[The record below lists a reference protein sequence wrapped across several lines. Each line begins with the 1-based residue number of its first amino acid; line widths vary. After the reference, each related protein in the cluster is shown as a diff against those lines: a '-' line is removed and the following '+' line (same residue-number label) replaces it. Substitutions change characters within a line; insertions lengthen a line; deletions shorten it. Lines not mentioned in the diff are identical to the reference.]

1 MISLSR
7 IIKSRFANTA
17 RDGNK
22 KIKIRSFD
30 YLFHEA
36 DSETVPVFHQK
47 DTEQVLEQAN
57 LEAEALIREAK
68 LAAEQILQQAK
79 AERKHFEE
87 VEKPQMMQEIREGGF
102 NEGLELGRQRGYT
115 ELAESLEYAKEIV
128 SASKKD
134 YHAHIEESERTILE
148 LGIKVAERIIGTN
161 LQGSEEKYLSFVKQ
175 AIKEARDYREVWL
188 HVHPNHYGYI
198 LSQKEELISIFP
210 KEAGFYIYPDQE
222 LKETSC
228 IIESA
233 HGRIDAGVDSQ
244 LEEIKQKLI
253 ELLEGE

>member
-1 MISLSR
+1 MILLSR
-7 IIKSRFANTA
+7 IIKSQFANATP
-17 RDGNK
+17 DGNK

-30 YLFHEA
+30 YLFLEV
-36 DSETVPVFHQK
+36 DSETVPVFQQI
-47 DTEQVLEQAN
+47 DTEQIMEKAN

-68 LAAEQILQQAK
+68 LEAEQILREAK
-79 AERKHFEE
+79 AERRHFEE
-87 VEKPQMMQEIREGGF
+87 VEKPQIMQEVRECGF
-102 NEGLELGRQRGYT
+102 NEGMELGRQKGYA

-134 YHAHIEESERTILE
+134 YQAHLEESERTILE
-148 LGIKVAERIIGTN
+148 LGVKIAERIIGTN
-161 LQGSEEKYLSFVKQ
+161 LQGSEETYLSFVKQ
-175 AIKEARDYREVWL
+175 AIKEARDYREVRL

-244 LEEIKQKLI
+244 LEEIKQKLV